1 MRPAIAIVPAMLA
14 MLATGCGSER
24 SNGADPL
31 VSYQRSGGI
40 AGVSERLVIDADGEA
55 QLAVGEPDPHEQR
68 FTIGEPELERL
79 RSDLAAADFAAIDWD
94 PGLGCADCFEYEIV
108 YAGETASFNEAAKMP
123 DSVREVTA
131 QLGRIVEAHLPERP

>member
-1 MRPAIAIVPAMLA
+1 MRLAIAIALA

-40 AGVSERLVIDADGEA
+40 AGVDERLVIYPAGEA
-55 QLAVGEPDPHEQR
+55 KIAIGEPDPDEQR
-68 FTIGEPELERL
+68 FEIGEPALERL
-79 RSDLAAADFAAIDWD
+79 RSDLAAADFAAINRG
-94 PGLGCADCFEYEIV
+94 PGVGCADCFEYEIDH
-108 YAGETASFNEAAKMP
+108 AGETASFNEAADVP

-131 QLGRIVEAHLPERP
+131 RLGRIVEAHLPERP

>member
-14 MLATGCGSER
+14 ILATGCGSER

-40 AGVSERLVIDADGEA
+40 AGVNERLVIDADGEA
-55 QLAVGEPDPHEQR
+55 QLAVGELDPEQR

-79 RSDLAAADFAAIDWD
+79 RSDLAAADFAAIDRD
-94 PGLGCADCFEYEIV
+94 SGLGCADCFEYEID
-108 YAGETASFNEAAKMP
+108 YAGERASFNEAAEVP

>member
-1 MRPAIAIVPAMLA
+1 MRPAIAIMVA

-40 AGVSERLVIDADGEA
+40 AGVNERLVIDADGEA
-55 QLAVGEPDPHEQR
+55 QLAIGEPDPDEQR

-79 RSDLAAADFAAIDWD
+79 RSDLAAADFAAINPDS
-94 PGLGCADCFEYEIV
+94 GLGCADCFEYEIDN
-108 YAGETASFNEAAKMP
+108 AGETASFNEAAEVP